1 MYRIW
6 ICWSET
12 GRNCKT
18 WILKSSGQIVKQN
31 LQIFVFNTDNIWYL
45 PMFADKVTA
54 VSDNPTMRIQVR
66 NVKTVLLASLSATQW
81 WWLLPTS
88 PFQWQ
93 ETGDCISKGRRRK
106 FQCQCQEIGDCIYE
120 RSNVNI
126 RKLEIV
132 KDDAASKFY
141 LSINLVQFGYC
152 LSTLPSKAPMNGV
165 WSVSMSMSGSW
176 R

>member
-1 MYRIW
+1 MTFFASNKHWKILSKQCLRTRSLQCLIIRQW
-6 ICWSET
+6 EFRSGMWKLFSWPLQPNEEDDFRVS
-12 GRNCKT
+12 GR
-18 WILKSSGQIVKQN
+18 KQTF
-31 LQIFVFNTDNIWYL
+31 LC
-45 PMFADKVTA
+45 
-54 VSDNPTMRIQVR
+54 
-66 NVKTVLLASLSATQW
+66 ATQW